1 MSAITSV
8 GHCRNFCI
16 WKKIQLLRSPVS
28 PSGTR
33 RRPDGTRDTISRIT
47 DSVSARLTLP
57 LKWAWVGGME
67 RLPSSDL
74 PRVLP
79 GHSVAGARCQEVV
92 AGLGVLRRRGHGL
105 SGSGQQQVAERAV
118 FAKQPLAVQ
127 QVRAAKVG
135 PVVGAGEPVDGFAV

>member
-1 MSAITSV
+1 MSAMTSV

-16 WKKIQLLRSPVS
+16 WKEIQLLRSPVS

-47 DSVSARLTLP
+47 DSESARLTLP

-74 PRVLP
+74 P
-79 GHSVAGARCQEVV
+79 
-92 AGLGVLRRRGHGL
+92 
-105 SGSGQQQVAERAV
+105 
-118 FAKQPLAVQ
+118 
-127 QVRAAKVG
+127 
-135 PVVGAGEPVDGFAV
+135 